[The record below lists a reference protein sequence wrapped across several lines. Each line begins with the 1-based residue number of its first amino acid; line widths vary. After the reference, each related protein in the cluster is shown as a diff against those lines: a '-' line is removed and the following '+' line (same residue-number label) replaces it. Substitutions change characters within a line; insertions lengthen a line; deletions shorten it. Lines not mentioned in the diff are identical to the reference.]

1 MTARDVLAFSGKAL
15 TGFRT
20 RTLLMILAMAMGVA
34 SVVLLTALGDGAR
47 RYVIGEFSALGT
59 NLVIVLPGRSETAGG
74 PPPLIGVTPR
84 DLTLDDAMAI
94 ARSSLVRHLAPLT
107 LGLAPA
113 SRMERE
119 REVTVLGSTAALYS
133 VRQLE
138 MGQGRFLPAGD
149 PDQAEPVCVLGY
161 TVKTEL
167 FSGAPAI
174 GQWIRIGDRRFRVIG
189 VLAEKGQSLGT
200 NMDDVVIIPVAA
212 AQSLLNTSSLFRI
225 LVEAHNRDLLDRT
238 KEMIVDVIRE
248 RHDGEDDVTVITQ
261 DAVLSTFDRIL
272 GALTLAVAGIASIS
286 LFVAGILIM
295 NVMLVAVS
303 QRTEEI
309 GLLKALGT
317 PREQI
322 LRLFLSEAALLSL
335 LGAAVGLI
343 LAAIGSW
350 WLGRAF
356 PNFPIE
362 APMWSLAAAVSIALG
377 TGLVFGW
384 LPANRAAAL
393 DPVAALTGR

>member
-1 MTARDVLAFSGKAL
+1 
-15 TGFRT
+15 
-20 RTLLMILAMAMGVA
+20 MILAMAMGVA